1 METKILNVQVYGLE
15 ESIVRCRYP
24 MMTEVPKMSP
34 IDVKKYE
41 TYDLHFY
48 DDVVTSGEFVLDLE
62 SPEVKRAQSLGSAR
76 PASGHD
82 KYLRGIIVQFDLIAP
97 RYFWQEWDTYH
108 FHESISSQSTMH
120 CIGKFNVDQMVN
132 HKYIDKVILSR
143 FKELVQLY
151 NSSPTIE
158 NLLLVKHNM
167 PEGIHIGRGISTNYA
182 QLKTIY
188 SQRWN
193 HRLPDWSQVVCP
205 WILQLPYFSEL
216 TGIKEEC

>member
-1 METKILNVQVYGLE
+1 METKVLNCQVYGLE

-24 MMTEVPKMSP
+24 MMTEIVDTREYKEYIYREDALEFREDL
-34 IDVKKYE
+34 IDPM
-41 TYDLHFY
+41 FR
-48 DDVVTSGEFVLDLE
+48 
-62 SPEVKRAQSLGSAR
+62 RATTLGKTPA
-76 PASGHD
+76 ASGHD

-97 RYFWQEWDTYH
+97 RFFWTEWDTYH
-108 FHESISSQSTMH
+108 FHESVSSQSTMH

-132 HKYIDKVILSR
+132 HKYIDKGILSR
-143 FKELVQLY
+143 FKDLVQMY
-151 NSSPTIE
+151 NESPSIE

-193 HRLPDWSQVVCP
+193 HRLPEWSQVVCP
-205 WILQLPYFSEL
+205 WILTLPYFSEL
-216 TGIKEEC
+216 TGIKEER